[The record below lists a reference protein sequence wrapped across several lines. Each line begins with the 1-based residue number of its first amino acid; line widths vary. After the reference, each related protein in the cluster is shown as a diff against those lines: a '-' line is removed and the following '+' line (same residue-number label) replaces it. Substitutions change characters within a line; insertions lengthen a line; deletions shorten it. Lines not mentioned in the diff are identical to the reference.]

1 MANIQTATGGSQ
13 SDTQE
18 TLDRLLGRDP
28 DGRRSTG
35 WAIPPIRNFDY
46 SPLLPFLKY
55 SLNNVGDPFHDSNYW
70 SNTHGIE
77 REVVIRFAGLMRL
90 DPEVAW
96 GYVTSGGTEQPSNL
110 YGLYLAR
117 EMYPNGIF
125 YFSEET
131 HYSVLKNLR
140 VLNARYVMIKRQEDG
155 EIDYEDLHDML
166 QVHRDRPAVIVAT
179 IGTTMHGA
187 IDNIERI
194 KGILRD
200 LNVVD
205 SYIHADAALSGMILP
220 FVADPQPYGF
230 DAGIDSIAVS
240 GHKLIGAPLPC
251 GVILTHKTNVERV
264 GRTIELVGIQDT
276 TLSGSRNGLTPLML
290 WYALRQYGDE
300 GFRKLVGGMLDT
312 AAYAVEEFNRHGIA
326 AWRHRNSVTV
336 VFPRPAPEVF
346 KKWQIAPQARSP
358 TSSPCPM
365 SRASK
370 STRSSPTVSVDIPWH
385 SQQYEEHCN
394 GANQPDHPHR
404 RHGKKPGGRHCRHN
418 DTPGQRRH
426 QPGVHQH
433 RGKQRAGSRGPDD

>member
-1 MANIQTATGGSQ
+1 MANFQTATGGSL

-18 TLDRLLGRDP
+18 TLDRLLAEIQTAAGQQVGYP
-28 DGRRSTG
+28 TNQ
-35 WAIPPIRNFDY
+35 NFDY

-77 REVVIRFAGLMRL
+77 REVIIRFAGLMRL

-96 GYVTSGGTEQPSNL
+96 GYVTSGGTESNL

-155 EIDYEDLHDML
+155 EIDYQDLHDML
-166 QVHRDRPAVIVAT
+166 QVHRDRPAVIIAT

-251 GVILTHKTNVERV
+251 GVILTHKINVERV

-290 WYALRQYGDE
+290 WYALKQYGEE
-300 GFRKLVGGMLDT
+300 GFREMVSGMLDT

-346 KKWQIAPQARSP
+346 KKWQIAPQGQVAHIITMPHVAREQ
-358 TSSPCPM
+358 
-365 SRASK
+365 
-370 STRSSPTVSVDIPWH
+370 VDELIAD
-385 SQQYEEHCN
+385 CL
-394 GANQPDHPHR
+394 R
-404 RHGKKPGGRHCRHN
+404 
-418 DTPGQRRH
+418 
-426 QPGVHQH
+426 
-433 RGKQRAGSRGPDD
+433 